1 MSYKK
6 RQRISQHG
14 GGFMDAV
21 AKFSFSNR
29 TNTCMAVHPT
39 QPLVA
44 VGNDD
49 GTVTLWEIN
58 QLETKRMAQLTG
70 LPTSV
75 KCVEIHKTLPLVA
88 AACSDRVL
96 IWRIDQTD
104 KEPLQVVNVESE
116 EKVNEVSCFSFHPR
130 ETYIAVGVNKKII
143 MYGFRKFL
151 VPKDSSFEESS
162 DIVKLHYL
170 PTVFRSEGNFP
181 KSEKALFTSFSSDG
195 RLFSFVTIKS
205 DGRPVLKVINFKD
218 LDDRYMSS
226 EFNTYEIQKK
236 CAVTCITPYRT
247 RLAYSFGTFY
257 PFSGPMHTHDFIIG
271 CDDGS
276 LMLIEAVTVTTG
288 IGPAKNL
295 TRIETVRESNE
306 WNFGEAIECVAVH
319 PSLPLFAS
327 GSRNA
332 VQIWDVDE
340 SKRKPEPLVV
350 QPQLT
355 PVISVGFNETIL
367 TVYGSGN
374 VDVYS
379 CTSNDYRRFKE
390 ELKKELQS
398 GSEIANYMS
407 ELALA
412 GRQGECSI
420 CGDPM
425 NESLT
430 QPSLITEPSN
440 AEEVYL
446 TPCGHK
452 FHKKCIEEW
461 FKHMKTCPECRAL
474 ATISQTTPVRIL
486 EKKKE
491 FQRQKAEEGTRSVVE
506 NLVKRSKRYKKHK
519 HLGRDAA
526 AASSAP
532 EIDVP
537 VVEPR
542 VPRVLPLEELR
553 AARLTYFGKQQSSK
567 TSANRDMGGGKRNKY
582 ARKKYSAKKSK
593 IRKHYSRTH
602 KKYSR
607 F

>member
-44 VGNDD
+44 VGDND
-49 GTVTLWEIN
+49 GIVTLWEIN

-181 KSEKALFTSFSSDG
+181 KSEKALFISFSSNG

-218 LDDRYMSS
+218 LDIDDKYMSS
-226 EFNTYEIQKK
+226 EYSTYALDKK

-247 RLAYSFGTFY
+247 TPSYSNGNFY
-257 PFSGPMHTHDFIIG
+257 KFIGPMHTHGFIIG

-276 LMLIEAVTVTTG
+276 LMLIEAVTVT
-288 IGPAKNL
+288 IRSGPAKYL
-295 TRIETVRESNE
+295 TRIETVRKSNE

-355 PVISVGFNETIL
+355 PVILVGFNETIL

-412 GRQGECSI
+412 GRQGKCSI
-420 CGDPM
+420 CHDPM

-430 QPSLITEPSN
+430 QPSLITGPSN

-446 TPCGHK
+446 TCGHT

-461 FKHMKTCPECRAL
+461 FKQMKTCPECREP
-474 ATISQTTPVRIL
+474 ATISQTTPLHIL

-491 FQRQKAEEGTRSVVE
+491 FQRQKAEEGTRLVVE

-532 EIDVP
+532 E
-537 VVEPR
+537 PR
-542 VPRVLPLEELR
+542 VPRVLSLEQLR
-553 AARLTYFGKQQSSK
+553 AARLAYFGQQQSSK

-582 ARKKYSAKKSK
+582 SRKKYCAKKSKSK

-607 F
+607 V

>member
-6 RQRISQHG
+6 RQQHG

-96 IWRIDQTD
+96 MWRIDQPD
-104 KEPLQVVNVESE
+104 REPLQVGVESA
-116 EKVNEVSCFSFHPR
+116 EKANEVSCFSFHPT
-130 ETYIAVGVNKKII
+130 ESYIVVGVNNKII
-143 MYGFRKFL
+143 MYGF
-151 VPKDSSFEESS
+151 PNDSVS
-162 DIVKLHYL
+162 KLYDL
-170 PTVFRSEGNFP
+170 PANLSLSQFRNSGGNFP
-181 KSEKALFTSFSSDG
+181 SQKVLFTSFSSDG
-195 RLFSFVTIKS
+195 RLFSFITIKS
-205 DGRPVLKVINFKD
+205 DGIHVLKVINFKG
-218 LDDRYMSS
+218 LVNRYMSS

-257 PFSGPMHTHDFIIG
+257 QFSGPMHTHGFIIG

-288 IGPAKNL
+288 IGPAQKL
-295 TRIETVRESNE
+295 TIIETVRESKE

-355 PVISVGFNETIL
+355 PVILVGFNETIL
-367 TVYGSGN
+367 TVYGSRN
-374 VDVYS
+374 VHVYS

-398 GSEIANYMS
+398 GPEIANYIS

-412 GRQGECSI
+412 SRQGECSI
-420 CGDPM
+420 CRNPM

-430 QPSLITEPSN
+430 QPSLITGPSN

-446 TPCGHK
+446 TCGHK

-461 FKHMKTCPECRAL
+461 FKHMKTCPECRAY
-474 ATISQTTPVRIL
+474 ATISQTIPVHIL

>member
-6 RQRISQHG
+6 RQQHG

-96 IWRIDQTD
+96 MWRIDQPD
-104 KEPLQVVNVESE
+104 REPLQVGVESA
-116 EKVNEVSCFSFHPR
+116 EKANEVSCFSFHPT
-130 ETYIAVGVNKKII
+130 ESYIVVGVNNKII
-143 MYGFRKFL
+143 MYEFPNDSVSKLYDLPANLSLSQFRN
-151 VPKDSSFEESS
+151 SG
-162 DIVKLHYL
+162 
-170 PTVFRSEGNFP
+170 GNFP
-181 KSEKALFTSFSSDG
+181 SQKVLFTSFSSDG
-195 RLFSFVTIKS
+195 RLFSFITIKS
-205 DGRPVLKVINFKD
+205 DGRHVLKVINFKG
-218 LDDRYMSS
+218 LVNRYMSS

-247 RLAYSFGTFY
+247 SLDYSFGNFY
-257 PFSGPMHTHDFIIG
+257 KFSGPMHTHGFIIG

-288 IGPAKNL
+288 IGPAQKL
-295 TRIETVRESNE
+295 TIIETVRESKE

-355 PVISVGFNETIL
+355 PVILVGFNETIL

-374 VDVYS
+374 VHVYS

-398 GSEIANYMS
+398 GPEIANYMS

-412 GRQGECSI
+412 GRQGKCSI

-474 ATISQTTPVRIL
+474 STISQTIPVRIL

-607 F
+607 V